1 MFPPLCPNNTTEN
14 QLWFSILPEEISPP
28 LNFVFLDHYEDNSF
42 FFFWSFE
49 KHFLLLL
56 LLILFLWI
64 FF

>member
-14 QLWFSILPEEISPP
+14 QLWFTILPEEISPP

-42 FFFWSFE
+42 FFWSFE

-56 LLILFLWI
+56 FLILFLWI